1 MTLWGGSLRWTLQGS
16 FVDVGY
22 AQVSLAELIHMTV
35 VSCQIKGAGWFGSAG
50 MAYLV
55 WSLILQQAEPDV
67 FNGQQWQRYQ
77 RRSAEA

>member
-35 VSCQIKGAGWFGSAG
+35 VSC
-50 MAYLV
+50 
-55 WSLILQQAEPDV
+55 
-67 FNGQQWQRYQ
+67 
-77 RRSAEA
+77 